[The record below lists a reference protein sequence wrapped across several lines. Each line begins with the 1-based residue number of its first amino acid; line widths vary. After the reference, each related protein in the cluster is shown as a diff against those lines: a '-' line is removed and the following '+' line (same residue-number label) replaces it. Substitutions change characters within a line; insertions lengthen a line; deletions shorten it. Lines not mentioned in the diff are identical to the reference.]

1 MDIRNTSE
9 IKGAALRRLTDAGQ
23 AKRVAAIYAGVTL
36 GLSALVT
43 ILGLVLDG
51 MMSGAGGLSGMG
63 RRTVLSSVQSVLPVV
78 SALITMCVELGYQAA
93 MLRVARGQYTS
104 PQTLRLGF
112 DRFWVLLR
120 CVLLEG
126 LILFGITFGGI
137 YLATMLF
144 MFTPFSHRVMEL
156 MTPVLENVTLL
167 SPEMVLDEGLYD
179 QLMQAMIPAFVLCAI
194 VVAAAAIPVLYRLRM
209 ARFVIIDKPGIG
221 AMAALRE
228 SRKLMKGNCLK
239 LLKLD
244 VGLWSYYLGCALA
257 SLLCYGDVLLPMAG
271 VNLPMSDTVSY
282 YVFFI
287 LYLAAQFAVYYYLRN
302 PAETAYAIA
311 YDSIRP
317 KEPRTEGVALGN
329 IFHIDQ

>member
-63 RRTVLSSVQSVLPVV
+63 RRTMLSSVQSVLPVV

-144 MFTPFSHRVMEL
+144 MLTPFSRRVVEL
-156 MTPVLENVTLL
+156 MMPVLENVTLL
-167 SPEMVLDEGLYD
+167 SPEMVLDENLYN

-228 SRKLMKGNCLK
+228 SRKMMKGNCLK

-244 VGLWSYYLGCALA
+244 VGLWPYYVGCVLA
-257 SLLCYGDVLLPMAG
+257 SLLCYGDMLLPMAG

-282 YVFFI
+282 YVFFV

-317 KEPRTEGVALGN
+317 KEPRAEGVALGN
-329 IFHIDQ
+329 IFHTG

>member
-144 MFTPFSHRVMEL
+144 MFTPFSSQVVEL
-156 MTPVLENVTLL
+156 MMPVLENVTLL
-167 SPEMVLDEGLYD
+167 SPEMVLDENLYN

-228 SRKLMKGNCLK
+228 SRKMMKGNCLK

-244 VGLWSYYLGCALA
+244 VGLWPYYVGCVLA
-257 SLLCYGDVLLPMAG
+257 SLLCYGDMLLPMAG
-271 VNLPMSDTVSY
+271 VNLPMSGTVSY
-282 YVFFI
+282 YVFFV

-317 KEPRTEGVALGN
+317 KEPRAEGVALGN
-329 IFHIDQ
+329 IFHTG

>member
-1 MDIRNTSE
+1 MDIRNTKE
-9 IKGAALRRLTDAGQ
+9 IKAAALRRLTDAGQ
-23 AKRVAAIYAGVTL
+23 AKRIAAIYAGVTL

-43 ILGLVLDG
+43 VLSMVLDG
-51 MMSGAGGLSGMG
+51 MMSGAGGLSGIG
-63 RRTVLSSVQSVLPVV
+63 QRTILSSVQSVLPII
-78 SALITMCVELGYQAA
+78 SALIAMCVELGYQAA

-120 CVLLEG
+120 CALLEG
-126 LILFGITFGGI
+126 LIFSGIAFGGI

-144 MFTPFSHRVMEL
+144 VFTPFSERAVEL
-156 MTPVLENVTLL
+156 MTPVLQNVTLL

-194 VVAAAAIPVLYRLRM
+194 VVGAAAIPVLYRLRM
-209 ARFVIIDKPGIG
+209 ARFVIIDKPGMG

-228 SRKLMKGNCLK
+228 SRRMMKGNCLK

-244 VGLWSYYLGCALA
+244 VSLWPYYAGCVLA
-257 SLLCYGDVLLPMAG
+257 GILCYGDMLLPMVG
-271 VNLPMSDTVSY
+271 VKLPMRDTVSY
-282 YVFFI
+282 YVFFV
-287 LYLAAQFAVYYYLRN
+287 LYLAAQFAVYYFLRN

-317 KEPRTEGVALGN
+317 REPKTEGAVLGN
-329 IFHIDQ
+329 IFNM

>member
-63 RRTVLSSVQSVLPVV
+63 RRTVLSSAQSVLPVV
-78 SALITMCVELGYQAA
+78 SALIAMCVELGYQAA

-167 SPEMVLDEGLYD
+167 SPEMVLDEGLYS

-228 SRKLMKGNCLK
+228 SRKMMKGNCLK

-244 VGLWSYYLGCALA
+244 VGLWPYYVGCVLA
-257 SLLCYGDVLLPMAG
+257 SLLCYGDMLLPMAG

-282 YVFFI
+282 YVFFV

-317 KEPRTEGVALGN
+317 KEPRAEGVALGN
-329 IFHIDQ
+329 IFHTG